1 MRSKGD
7 IRHKIM
13 AAILNKELGYPQQN
27 IAKLMGVEQSTIS
40 SWIQMG
46 ILLMQNKQMEKEI
59 VDLRKELNKIGYSEP
74 KALEGKIME
83 II

>member
-1 MRSKGD
+1 MRPKGD
-7 IRHKIM
+7 VRHKIM

-59 VDLRKELNKIGYSEP
+59 YELRNQLNRLGYTEP
-74 KALEGKIME
+74 KALEGKIVE
-83 II
+83 IL